1 MKKLVIALLALGV
14 STSLFAQEQP
24 ASVSA
29 EPTITVEKDYDSIW
43 KKKRTYLN
51 LGYVNQE
58 LNFADMDDAKFK
70 SNWGASIS
78 SGKTF
83 YLHKKPLGGV
93 VKFGLDWTWADV
105 NVAGY
110 DKFDAGESD
119 FEYDDEYYE
128 DEDDMPSW
136 TKDTYQFEIGMQVG
150 PSITINPVDKLKISA
165 YFRVTPSYSAIY
177 CNEELYSG
185 FAAMLNPGVSVA
197 WKLLSF
203 GFEYRT
209 GQAKYKNFV
218 IEGMEDE
225 EIEEYEVGSSAD
237 KLKMKTEGFR
247 FYFGFRF

>member
-24 ASVSA
+24 APVSA
-29 EPTITVEKDYDSIW
+29 EPTITIEKDYDSIW
-43 KKKRTYLN
+43 KKRRTYLN

-58 LNFADMDDAKFK
+58 LNFADVPDAKFK
-70 SNWGASIS
+70 SNWGFSIS

-83 YLHKKPLGGV
+83 YLHKKPIGGV
-93 VKFGLDWTWADV
+93 VKFGLDWSWADV
-105 NVAGY
+105 NIAGY
-110 DKFDAGESD
+110 DT
-119 FEYDDEYYE
+119 FEGGDYGYDDEYYE

-136 TKDTYQFEIGMQVG
+136 AKDTYQFEIGMQVG
-150 PSITINPVDKLKISA
+150 PSITINPTGKLKISA

-177 CNEELYSG
+177 CNEEFYGG
-185 FAAMLNPGVSVA
+185 FAAMLNPGVSVS

-203 GFEYRT
+203 GCEYRT
-209 GQAKYKNFV
+209 GKAKYKNFV
-218 IEGMEDE
+218 IESE
-225 EIEEYEVGSSAD
+225 EGEYEEDIEYTSSD